1 MTERMGG
8 HFRHAVSVT
17 RPSRTAVFMLGF
29 LVIVAVV
36 GFWLFQS
43 IRTVFTANPWLN
55 GLILLVLLVGIGYTF
70 WQVSRLNRCVDWIE
84 AFIAERPGL
93 ETIEPPRLVAS
104 MAGMLRDR
112 ESRRSLS
119 ASTVRAILDS
129 IATRLDEA
137 RDIARY
143 AANLLIFLGLLGTFW
158 GLSIT
163 VPAIVATVQDL
174 APGANE
180 TGASTFSRLIDNL
193 GDQLEG
199 LGTAFA
205 SSLLGLAG
213 SLIVG
218 FLEIMAGHAQ
228 NRFYR
233 ELEEA
238 LSQITHVARGES
250 GPEHISGSV
259 ARTAEAMEDLTALM
273 VEDYERAAQTHSLM
287 EHTAAQLA
295 AVTEHYETGKSA
307 TMHLSGSQ
315 DALRLALLEATERNK
330 GVIGGMDEATR
341 ARIQN
346 IDNHMLRLVE
356 ELTAGRAESTAQLRN
371 EIQHLGRVIEAAARG
386 ELGG

>member
-1 MTERMGG
+1 MVERMGG
-8 HFRHAVSVT
+8 QFRHAVSVT
-17 RPSRTAVFMLGF
+17 RPSRTAIYMLGF
-29 LVIVAVV
+29 LLIVGVV
-36 GFWLFQS
+36 GFLLFQS
-43 IRTVFTANPWLN
+43 IRTVFTASPWLN
-55 GLILLVLLVGIGYTF
+55 GLILLVLLVGIAYTF
-70 WQVSRLNRCVDWIE
+70 WQVYRLNRCVDWIE
-84 AFIAERPGL
+84 AFIAERPGF

-104 MAGMLRDR
+104 MAGMLRDK

-119 ASTVRAILDS
+119 ATTVRAILDS

-180 TGASTFSRLIDNL
+180 SGASTFTRLIDNL
-193 GDQLEG
+193 GDQLDG

-238 LSQITHVARGES
+238 LSQITHVARGET
-250 GPEHISGSV
+250 GPEHISASI
-259 ARTAEAMEDLTALM
+259 ARTAETMEDLAALM
-273 VEDYERAAQTHSLM
+273 TEDHDRAAQSHDLI
-287 EHTAAQLA
+287 AASAGQLA
-295 AVTEHYETGKSA
+295 AVAERYEHSNTA
-307 TMHLSGSQ
+307 AMHLSGSQ
-315 DALRLALLEATERNK
+315 DSLRLALLEATERNK
-330 GVIGGMDEATR
+330 GVLGGMDEATR
-341 ARIQN
+341 DRIQN
-346 IDNHMLRLVE
+346 IDIHMLRLVE
-356 ELTAGRAESTAQLRN
+356 ELTAGRAESTAALRD
-371 EIQHLGRVIEAAARG
+371 EIRHLGHVIEAAARG
-386 ELGG
+386 ELGD